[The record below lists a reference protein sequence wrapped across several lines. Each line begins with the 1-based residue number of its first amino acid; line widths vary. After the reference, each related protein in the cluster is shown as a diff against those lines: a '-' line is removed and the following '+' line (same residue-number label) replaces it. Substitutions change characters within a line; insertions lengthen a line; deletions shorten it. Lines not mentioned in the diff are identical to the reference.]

1 MKNLNTILEKIYNT
15 LGNKYLTDNFDTE
28 PFEFK
33 VKLRKGN
40 TDAAFEF
47 LDRYKKTISI
57 IERTSAALGK
67 KVVYKT
73 TSGSSING
81 NLNLNSIGT
90 THLHP
95 IKIESLG
102 TREQYILSSGK
113 YNEKIFNEIMK

>member
-1 MKNLNTILEKIYNT
+1 MQTLSAKKFKKYFVLLQLISYITFWFKFTSTKKMENSKSLGMTGKIVSKEVIDKNQ
-15 LGNKYLTDNFDTE
+15 
-28 PFEFK
+28 
-33 VKLRKGN
+33 
-40 TDAAFEF
+40 AAFEF

-90 THLHP
+90 TH
-95 IKIESLG
+95 
-102 TREQYILSSGK
+102 
-113 YNEKIFNEIMK
+113 